1 MIWIGNNNSN
11 ISNYSKSK
19 VMEKFPERQKANSGL
34 STTSLVLGIISIVI
48 SIIPI
53 VNYLT
58 YLLAPIGVIC
68 GIIALVR
75 SQSIAKSVIGI
86 ILCLLSVL
94 APIILGGFIIEYLL
108 DMLDLF

>member
-1 MIWIGNNNSN
+1 MVTLIVIGV
-11 ISNYSKSK
+11 IIIKTK
-19 VMEKFPERQKANSGL
+19 LMEKFAERQKANSGL
-34 STTSLVLGIISIVI
+34 STTALVLGIISIVI

-58 YLLAPIGVIC
+58 YLLAPIGLIC
-68 GIIALVR
+68 GIIALVQ
-75 SQSIAKSVIGI
+75 SQSVAKSVIGI

-108 DMLDLF
+108 DILDLF